1 MGKRFYMTSED
12 IKNNGKEI
20 IKTIIE
26 NTNEGIYVSSSR
38 GFEFINPAFEQ
49 LTGYSQKE
57 VFSNSFNFL
66 QLIHP
71 DDRYLFLSKKGPQNK
86 PNLPSQSG
94 LIEFR
99 IINKRGELKYVEAST
114 STLRDNPDQT
124 LVILRDITPRKKA
137 EEELTQTLDKLRKA
151 MGATIQAISL
161 TIESRDP
168 YTAGHQ
174 RRVSDLAR
182 SIATRLQLPDEQVD
196 EIRLA
201 ALVHDLGKISVP
213 AEILNKPGRLSPHE
227 FDLIKDHPRIG
238 YEILKTIEFPW
249 PVADIVYQHHERIDG
264 SGYPRGLKDG
274 QIHPM
279 ARILAVADVVEAMLS
294 HRPYRSAFSPQEV
307 IREIKSNQGVT
318 YDPDAVDVCVDIIR
332 EKYQLF

>member
-1 MGKRFYMTSED
+1 MTSED
-12 IKNNGKEI
+12 IKNNGQEI
-20 IKTIIE
+20 IKAIIE
-26 NTNEGIYVSSSR
+26 NTKEGIYVASTR
-38 GFEFINPAFEQ
+38 GLEFINPAFEQ

-57 VFSNSFNFL
+57 IFSHMFNFL

-71 DDRYLFLSKKGPQNK
+71 DDRHLFLSHKGQSNKPSLSPGPGLVEFRVINKKG
-86 PNLPSQSG
+86 
-94 LIEFR
+94 
-99 IINKRGELKYVEAST
+99 ELRYVEAST
-114 STLRDNPDQT
+114 STLKENPNQT

-137 EEELTQTLDKLRKA
+137 EEELTETLNKLRKA

-161 TIESRDP
+161 TVESRDP

-182 SIATRLQLPDEQVD
+182 AIATRLSFPEEQVD

-213 AEILNKPGRLSPHE
+213 AEILNKAGRLSPHE
-227 FDLIKDHPRIG
+227 FNLIKDHPRIG

-249 PVADIVYQHHERIDG
+249 PVAEIVYQHHERIDG
-264 SGYPRGLKDG
+264 SGYPRGLRDG

-279 ARILAVADVVEAMLS
+279 ARILSVADVVEAMLS
-294 HRPYRSAFSPQEV
+294 HRPYRSAYSPAEV
-307 IREIKSNQGVT
+307 IQEIKSNQGVI
-318 YDPDAVDVCVDIIR
+318 YDAEAVEVCVGIIK
-332 EKYQLF
+332 EKYQLS